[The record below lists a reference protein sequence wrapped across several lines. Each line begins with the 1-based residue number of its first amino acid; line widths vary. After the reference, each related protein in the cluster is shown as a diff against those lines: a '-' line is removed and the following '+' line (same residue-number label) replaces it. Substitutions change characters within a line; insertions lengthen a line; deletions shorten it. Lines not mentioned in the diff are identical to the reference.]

1 MEVNISHRCRQEIL
15 TTSNLADPNLFNNA
29 LNELIQLIKMNLAK
43 DFWSSMF
50 FLKLKEETSMRSN
63 GRDLEQIPGLNVSP
77 RLSSVQ
83 GADDPF
89 HQEQNPKCSGH
100 DGTHDSS
107 H

>member
-1 MEVNISHRCRQEIL
+1 
-15 TTSNLADPNLFNNA
+15 
-29 LNELIQLIKMNLAK
+29 
-43 DFWSSMF
+43 MF

-63 GRDLEQIPGLNVSP
+63 GRDLEQIVSWNLSP

-89 HQEQNPKCSGH
+89 HQEQFPKGSGH
-100 DGTHDSS
+100 DSTYDSD